1 MDNLLSV
8 NDSATATDL
17 SNANT
22 VDDVAVA
29 ASPLLDDSE
38 VEDMLQKM
46 KSKDTDVY
54 HRVSME
60 IPVSPTE
67 EDDGSLSCIGEDFF
81 LRTDDKITNS
91 RKSRRKSDDEL
102 WTGYYKNLAVSV
114 DVYHL
119 CMNDTINSHHLHMNV
134 FSCVS
139 LIQYPRTIRRYTN
152 IAMCHVHIKLLAH
165 G

>member
-1 MDNLLSV
+1 MISLRTYFANNNNIIVIMEYLLSV
-8 NDSATATDL
+8 NDSATATATDL
-17 SNANT
+17 P
-22 VDDVAVA
+22 
-29 ASPLLDDSE
+29 PLLDNTE

-81 LRTDDKITNS
+81 LRIEDKITNNS
-91 RKSRRKSDDEL
+91 RKSDDEL
-102 WTGYYKNLAVSV
+102 WNGYYKDLAVSV

-119 CMNDTINSHHLHMNV
+119 
-134 FSCVS
+134 
-139 LIQYPRTIRRYTN
+139 
-152 IAMCHVHIKLLAH
+152 
-165 G
+165 